1 MLKDRWFLPTNT
13 ENLKII
19 LEKGLIV
26 SREGFTKKYYTDEL
40 ENYPRHIP
48 LFKGNAISQA
58 TMERVVSEGGHLK
71 PCLIE
76 IDLSKIPSIAEQD
89 KESHKDSAPLLLLAP
104 LPLSCVKQIVFQS
117 AQEKNAFE
125 GEKELYSNLVLAGLK
140 LKCEEKLFSVINS
153 GKSNTQGG
161 LFDSKNEETVHQIF
175 NSNSYQSKEVDYP
188 KVYAFGALLSNL
200 FYCAKNGETSNNTF
214 KAFKELCTESKKPPN
229 EVKKIKDIEYIYQYF
244 TKDGGASF
252 EPEQEICT
260 KLVEKIISGS
270 DFKNDVLNLLESEGW
285 QEQQSQSAT
294 AKYAKKIR
302 EFAENHP
309 NMTTSEKLSQAKTSL
324 GKTLLML
331 FHREH
336 SNDLMDFEFNDR
348 FSVSE
353 EDYMLFALLFG
364 IRDGF
369 SRTPQFI
376 REYEGLQHFI
386 SYKMAEYAHYLIGN
400 DVKFKAPREPKTV
413 WNMSSTKSFVKALL
427 AMQKA
432 QGFIDIAKINIGDVN
447 DEYFKIILAK
457 KINTEMYNTLAKK
470 KS

>member
-1 MLKDRWFLPTNT
+1 MPKDRWFLPTNT
-13 ENLKII
+13 ENLKMI

-26 SREGFTKKYYTDEL
+26 SREGFTNKYYTDEL

-48 LFKGNAISQA
+48 LFKGDAISQA
-58 TMERVVSEGGHLK
+58 TMERVVSEGEHLK

-89 KESHKDSAPLLLLAP
+89 KTTYNAPLLLLAP
-104 LPLSCVKQIVFQS
+104 LPLSCVKQVVFKS
-117 AQEKNAFE
+117 VPAKNEFEKEN
-125 GEKELYSNLVLAGLK
+125 ELYSNLILGGLK
-140 LKCEEKLFSVINS
+140 LKEEGKLFKAIKGGESS
-153 GKSNTQGG
+153 TQPS
-161 LFDSKNEETVHQIF
+161 LFDNKNKETAEQPID
-175 NSNSYQSKEVDYP
+175 NANYQDQDQEAVDYS
-188 KVYAFGALLSNL
+188 KVTAFGALLSNL
-200 FYCAKNGETSNNTF
+200 FYCAKNGEISNNVF
-214 KAFKELCTESKKPPN
+214 EVFKEFSTKNKESLS
-229 EVKKIKDIEYIYQYF
+229 EIKDIEYIYQYF
-244 TKDGGASF
+244 TKDGSTSS
-252 EPEQEICT
+252 ESEQEICT
-260 KLVEKIISGS
+260 KLVEKIIEGD
-270 DFKNDVLNLLESEGW
+270 DFKNDVVNLLESEDW
-285 QEQQSQSAT
+285 QEQQAQSAT
-294 AKYAKKIR
+294 TKYAKKIR
-302 EFAENHP
+302 EFEEND
-309 NMTTSEKLSQAKTSL
+309 NRTVSEKLSQATTPL
-324 GKTLLML
+324 GKALLML
-331 FHREH
+331 FHRED
-336 SNDLMDFEFNDR
+336 SNDLMDFKFNDR

-353 EDYMLFALLFG
+353 EDYALFALLFG

-369 SRTPQFI
+369 SATPKFI